1 MVQSISQMKF
11 GIDPFPLLDKI
22 INEYVHN
29 LPDIVNISYD
39 READVLYVKLSVT
52 KKTIDNEPLDENG
65 LILLGLDDQ
74 NNISALTIIN
84 ASEFVKAS

>member
-1 MVQSISQMKF
+1 MKF

-22 INEYVHN
+22 INEYDHN